1 MYSGVSILYL
11 DVLMCLEEKRFFKVF
26 FDDEGDGNFFFCFLP
41 FSDLSRITLTTLVER
56 NGEEIERLFHLYV
69 NMSSA
74 YNTLRQKSIYV
85 QKRKEKMVLFFWR
98 ENSKIGPKFG
108 YFPAVCK

>member
-1 MYSGVSILYL
+1 MMRGMAI
-11 DVLMCLEEKRFFKVF
+11 
-26 FDDEGDGNFFFCFLP
+26 FFCFLP

-85 QKRKEKMVLFFWR
+85 QKEKKNGFVFWR

>member
-1 MYSGVSILYL
+1 MMRGMAI
-11 DVLMCLEEKRFFKVF
+11 
-26 FDDEGDGNFFFCFLP
+26 FFCFLP

-85 QKRKEKMVLFFWR
+85 QKRKEKMVLGFFWR

>member
-26 FDDEGDGNFFFCFLP
+26 LMMRGMAIFFCFLP

-74 YNTLRQKSIYV
+74 YNTLRQKSIYLCSKK
-85 QKRKEKMVLFFWR
+85 KRKNGFVFLARKFKDWA
-98 ENSKIGPKFG
+98 KIWIFSRS
-108 YFPAVCK
+108 V

>member
-1 MYSGVSILYL
+1 MMRGMAI
-11 DVLMCLEEKRFFKVF
+11 
-26 FDDEGDGNFFFCFLP
+26 FFCFLP

-85 QKRKEKMVLFFWR
+85 QKEKKKWFCFFGAKIQR
-98 ENSKIGPKFG
+98 LGQNLDIFPQCVSKRSG
-108 YFPAVCK
+108 

>member
-1 MYSGVSILYL
+1 MMRGMAI
-11 DVLMCLEEKRFFKVF
+11 
-26 FDDEGDGNFFFCFLP
+26 FFCFLP

-108 YFPAVCK
+108 YFAAVCK